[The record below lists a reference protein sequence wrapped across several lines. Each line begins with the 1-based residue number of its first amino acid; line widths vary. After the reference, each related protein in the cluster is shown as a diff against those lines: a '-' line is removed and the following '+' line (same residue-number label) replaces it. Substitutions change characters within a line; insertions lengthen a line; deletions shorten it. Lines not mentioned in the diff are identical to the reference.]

1 MWLRSREETGEL
13 WGGGVKRLPKKSEK
27 MAELRFAC

>member
-1 MWLRSREETGEL
+1 MVKVKGRNKGIV
-13 WGGGVKRLPKKSEK
+13 WGGGVKGLPKKSEK